1 MFISIPYPEKL
12 PKCGW
17 RSIPLWLLLRP
28 WPLRFRVYN
37 SQTVQFSTTLA
48 FKPSQGL
55 FSTTSKMRGSG
66 KTFPTG
72 AFIIGCMHPLSSEQS
87 HLKGKTKCFPAFRSH
102 IQSAA
107 HFKKA
112 IPMHVALWICS
123 TTFNP
128 LSVFYRIQVYLGSDL
143 WVASVSN

>member
-1 MFISIPYPEKL
+1 MFVATAMAL
-12 PKCGW
+12 D
-17 RSIPLWLLLRP
+17 
-28 WPLRFRVYN
+28 FRVYN

-87 HLKGKTKCFPAFRSH
+87 HLKGKTKCFLAFRSH

-112 IPMHVALWICS
+112 IPMHVAPWICS
-123 TTFNP
+123 ITFNH
-128 LSVFYRIQVYLGSDL
+128 LSLFFYNYYNFYLFYLFFTNLFTRILHPFLFLSF
-143 WVASVSN
+143 S